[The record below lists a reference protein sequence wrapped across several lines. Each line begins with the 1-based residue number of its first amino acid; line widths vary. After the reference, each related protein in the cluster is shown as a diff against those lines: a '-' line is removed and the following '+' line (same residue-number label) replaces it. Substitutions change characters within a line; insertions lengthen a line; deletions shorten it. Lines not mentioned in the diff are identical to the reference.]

1 MTFLLTPGVKGIKTI
16 PLNGQ
21 THSNCSS
28 AFGDELSVFD
38 HFVVLALMGLT
49 NYSYPFFYGKLHWKI
64 CKNIG
69 KMVKVLTRSR
79 PVMSLTRNPT

>member
-49 NYSYPFFYGKLHWKI
+49 NYSYPFFTVNCTGKFAKI
-64 CKNIG
+64 SG
-69 KMVKVLTRSR
+69 KWLRC
-79 PVMSLTRNPT
+79 